1 MCSKGPLVRAG
12 AARWLASS
20 AVLLAGLL
28 IGCNSQSPEAT
39 VVSPS
44 PTLASSP
51 TASPVALGAP
61 QYRALWVDAFHDGM
75 KSPAQVEKLVAD
87 AHRGNL
93 NALIVQV
100 RKRGDAY
107 FNQSDEPRA
116 TDIQGPPE
124 FDPLAYVIQ
133 LAHDSTP
140 RIEVHAWLN
149 TFFVGN
155 TSDVYVHHK
164 RWATLSNTGT
174 KSEFF
179 DPGVPEVLA
188 YTHKVFMDV
197 AKNYDVD
204 GLHMDYVRY
213 PGSEWGYNAEAVAL
227 YMQQTGAT
235 TTPALD
241 DEAWNA
247 WRRGRV
253 TAFVRD
259 LHADLQRTK
268 PNVKLSGALIAYGG
282 GPASAADWPFTSAYG
297 SVFQDWYGWLANRYI
312 DFGVPMNYDSQWDSF
327 EQSWFMRWVDF
338 EKNSGFG
345 NRILTG
351 VGGFMNYP
359 EDTLTQIRLALAPS
373 AQGNRLLGIAI
384 YSYGSTSVYGNADYY
399 NSADMAAGL
408 PRQPYYAGISH
419 RESPGARGRIFNNA
433 FMNQLRRPD
442 IYWDVELGWVRT
454 KGVFTRP
461 AAVPALPAA

>member
-1 MCSKGPLVRAG
+1 MEGP
-12 AARWLASS
+12 
-20 AVLLAGLL
+20 
-28 IGCNSQSPEAT
+28 
-39 VVSPS
+39 SPS
-44 PTLASSP
+44 PVSSAGPITLGSA
-51 TASPVALGAP
+51 

-75 KSPAQVEKLVAD
+75 KSPAQVEMLVAD

-149 TFFVGN
+149 TFFVGD
-155 TSDVYVHHK
+155 TSPIFANH
-164 RWATLSNTGT
+164 RSAWGNLSNTGT
-174 KSEFF
+174 KSGLF
-179 DPGVPEVLA
+179 DPGVPDVLT
-188 YTHKVFMDV
+188 YTHKIFMDV
-197 AKNYDVD
+197 ATRYDID

-213 PGSEWGYNAEAVAL
+213 PGAEWGYNRSAIAL
-227 YMQQTGAT
+227 YQAQTGAT
-235 TTPALD
+235 TTPAPE
-241 DEAWNA
+241 DEAWKA

-259 LHADLQRTK
+259 LHSDLKRTK

-282 GPASAADWPFTSAYG
+282 GPASAADWPLTSAYG
-297 SVFQDWYGWLANRYI
+297 DVFQDWYAWLANKYI
-312 DFGVPMNYDSQWDSF
+312 DFGAVMNYDSAWDSL
-327 EQSWFMRWVDF
+327 EQAWFMRWIAF
-338 EKNSGFG
+338 EKKSGFG
-345 NRILTG
+345 NRLLAG

-359 EDTLTQIRLALAPS
+359 EDTLAQIRLALAPDS
-373 AQGNRLLGIAI
+373 QGKRLLGIAI

-399 NSADMAAGL
+399 ESAPLAAGL
-408 PRQPYYAGISH
+408 PRQPYYAGTSH
-419 RESPGARGRIFNNA
+419 RESPTARGRIFNSE
-433 FMNQLRRPD
+433 FMNQLRRSD
-442 IYWDVELGWVRT
+442 MYWDVQRGWVST
-454 KGVFTRP
+454 KGVFTLP
-461 AAVPALPAA
+461 AAVPVLPA

>member
-1 MCSKGPLVRAG
+1 MP
-12 AARWLASS
+12 
-20 AVLLAGLL
+20 
-28 IGCNSQSPEAT
+28 
-39 VVSPS
+39 SPS
-44 PTLASSP
+44 PSP
-51 TASPVALGAP
+51 IVLGAP
-61 QYRALWVDAFHDGM
+61 QFRALWVDAFHNGI

-116 TDIQGPPE
+116 TDIQGPRE
-124 FDPLAYVIQ
+124 FDPLAYLIQ
-133 LAHDSTP
+133 LAHESTP

-155 TSDVYVHHK
+155 TSDIYVHHK
-164 RWATLSNTGT
+164 KWATLSNTGT

-179 DPGVPEVLA
+179 DPGVPEVVA

-227 YMQQTGAT
+227 YMQQTGAAT
-235 TTPALD
+235 APGLD
-241 DEAWNA
+241 DEAWKE

-259 LHADLQRTK
+259 LHADLKNVK

-282 GPASAADWPFTSAYG
+282 GPASAADWPLTSAYG
-297 SVFQDWYGWLANRYI
+297 SVFQDWYAWLANRYI
-312 DFGVPMNYDSQWDSF
+312 DFGVPMNYDSAFDSL
-327 EQSWFMRWVDF
+327 ERAWFGRWLDF

-345 NRILTG
+345 DRILTG
-351 VGGFMNYP
+351 VGSFMNYP
-359 EDTLTQIRLALAPS
+359 EDTLAQIRAALAPS

-399 NSADMAAGL
+399 NSAEMAAGL
-408 PRQPYYAGISH
+408 PRQPYYSGISH
-419 RESPGARGRIFNNA
+419 RESPAARGRLFNNA
-433 FMNQLRRPD
+433 FMNQLARAD
-442 IYWDVELGWVRT
+442 MYWDVERGWVRT

-461 AAVPALPAA
+461 AAVPSLPAS

>member
-1 MCSKGPLVRAG
+1 MHTKGPVFRGRPARWPASG
-12 AARWLASS
+12 AA
-20 AVLLAGLL
+20 LLAALL
-28 IGCNSQSPEAT
+28 LGCTSQSPEGT

-51 TASPVALGAP
+51 SASPIVLGAP
-61 QYRALWVDAFHDGM
+61 QYRALWVDAFHDGI

-93 NALIVQV
+93 NALFVQV

-107 FNQSDEPRA
+107 FNLSDEPRA

-155 TSDVYVHHK
+155 TSDIYVHHK

-213 PGSEWGYNAEAVAL
+213 PGNEWGYNQEAVAL

-235 TTPALD
+235 TTSALD
-241 DEAWNA
+241 DQAWSA

-259 LHADLQRTK
+259 LHADLKRTK

-312 DFGVPMNYDSQWDSF
+312 DFGVPMNYDSLWDSL
-327 EQSWFMRWVDF
+327 EQAWFMRWLDF

-359 EDTLTQIRLALAPS
+359 EDTLTQIRLAFAPS
-373 AQGNRLLGIAI
+373 AQGNRVLGIAI

-399 NSADMAAGL
+399 NSAELAAGL
-408 PRQPYYAGISH
+408 PRQPYYAGTSH
-419 RESPGARGRIFNNA
+419 RESPGARGAIFNSA
-433 FMNQLRRPD
+433 FMNQLRRSD
-442 IYWDVELGWVRT
+442 MYWDVERGWVTT